1 MGAID
6 GQRGDGQA
14 APLHGCGIP
23 PDGGGRNPR
32 RGTPASSSSAGK
44 SSTWHRSARRTIM
57 VIRLTRLLPGALAGR
72 GVLSVQNPVRLDDGS
87 EPEPDVA
94 VPRPRADD
102 YATATPC
109 PPDVPLLIE
118 VADSSLAGDRAIKLP
133 LYAESGIAECWI
145 VNLVE
150 RVVEVYRQPRDGR
163 FADFRRVSPGEVLDV
178 ALLPGV
184 ALPVA
189 DVFPPMRLTA
199 ARRGVVAVAEIVG
212 SRSGCKRAR
221 PDRAQR
227 GCSRVQA
234 PCKTRASLP
243 PPIGPRRIS
252 DCLRRSTLSKY
263 STQRRRLTLRWHCP
277 VMARPRVKGP
287 RTGHDVWERSR
298 VNL

>member
-1 MGAID
+1 L
-6 GQRGDGQA
+6 RL
-14 APLHGCGIP
+14 PLTVRYGGVTD
-23 PDGGGRNPR
+23 DGGQSMDSVVMVRPHR
-32 RGTPASSSSAGK
+32 FAVAEYHRMAEAGILGED
-44 SSTWHRSARRTIM
+44 SRVELISGQIVDMAPIGPPHHGM

-189 DVFPPMRLTA
+189 DVFPPIA
-199 ARRGVVAVAEIVG
+199 
-212 SRSGCKRAR
+212 
-221 PDRAQR
+221 
-227 GCSRVQA
+227 
-234 PCKTRASLP
+234 
-243 PPIGPRRIS
+243 
-252 DCLRRSTLSKY
+252 
-263 STQRRRLTLRWHCP
+263 
-277 VMARPRVKGP
+277 
-287 RTGHDVWERSR
+287 
-298 VNL
+298 